1 MWMRLLLIIIALA
14 ATATATWFGLHG
26 RNSYSAH
33 SRQELTLLE
42 QELTRILSKGKD
54 PEDHAFSLQLL
65 RAEQERR
72 TRFIG
77 ALGVAGLALLAA
89 FLVPRGRSQPSLA
102 APREEEARLAQ
113 VMGDPAVAL
122 AGARHKA
129 AALLGV
135 APDAPA
141 DAIEAALQERLAQY
155 TPERLHGLAPE
166 FMRQAAAQREALQ
179 RAAEL
184 LRRGP

>member
-1 MWMRLLLIIIALA
+1 MRVLLIIIALA
-14 ATATATWFGLHG
+14 AAAYAGYSGLTG
-26 RNSYSAH
+26 RNSYSSY
-33 SRQELTLLE
+33 SREELGLLE
-42 QELTRILSKGKD
+42 QELTRVLSQGED
-54 PEDHAFSLQLL
+54 AEDHAFSLQLL
-65 RAEQERR
+65 RAEQQRR
-72 TRFIG
+72 LHFTV
-77 ALGVAGLALLAA
+77 ALGAAGLSLLAA
-89 FLVPRGRSQPSLA
+89 FLVPRGRSQPDLA
-102 APREEEARLAQ
+102 PPREEEARLAQ

-141 DAIEAALQERLAQY
+141 DVIEAALQERLAQY